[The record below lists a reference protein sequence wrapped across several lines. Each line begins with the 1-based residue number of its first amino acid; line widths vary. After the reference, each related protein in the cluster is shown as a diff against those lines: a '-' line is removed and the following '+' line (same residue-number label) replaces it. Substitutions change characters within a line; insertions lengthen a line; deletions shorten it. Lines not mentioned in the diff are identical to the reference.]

1 MKRLLLVI
9 SCVLPLSAA
18 FARQAGKLERPKL
31 VIGIVVDQMRW
42 DYLYRYY
49 DRFGD
54 GGFKRMINEGFNC
67 QNTFINYLPS
77 FTAPGHACIYTGS
90 VPSIHGIAAND
101 WVADE
106 EGTNCYCT
114 SDKGRKMIGIGQRMT
129 GEMSA
134 KNLQV
139 TTITDELRL
148 ATNMHSRVF
157 GIALK
162 DRASILP
169 AGHLANGAYWFD
181 DSTGNFVSSDA
192 YGDALPHW
200 LVRFNSKRLT
210 DTLMKSK
217 WNLLYPENTYTQSLA
232 DDNPYEGV
240 SLVEPKPIFPHV
252 AIGNGYYGLRSTPA
266 GNTLTLMAAKACI
279 SGAHL
284 GQSSAT
290 DFLCISFSST
300 DYIGHKYG
308 PSAMEVEDM
317 YLRLDQALGE
327 LFDYLDEYVGKG
339 NYVTFLTADHGGAHN
354 AKYLEDINIP
364 AGNNDEVKTIIELNA
379 ALKSKFGKDSLV
391 LALTN
396 YQVYL
401 DERRIRKYNLSRNE
415 IKSAVINFM
424 LAQPEVAYAVDME
437 NMGNAT
443 VPEPIRTMIIN
454 GYNKQRSGCI
464 EIILKPGWYSGY
476 APTGTTHGSWNPY
489 DTHIPLLW
497 YGWDIPRG
505 QTTRTVHMTDIS
517 ATLAALLHIQMP
529 NGCIGEPIT
538 EITH

>member
-18 FARQAGKLERPKL
+18 FGRQADKLERPKL

-49 DRFGD
+49 DRFCD
-54 GGFKRMINEGFNC
+54 GGFKRMMNEGFNC

-101 WVADE
+101 WVSDE

-114 SDKGRKMIGIGQRMT
+114 SDKGRKTIGEGQRMT

-148 ATNMHSRVF
+148 ATNMHSKVF

-181 DSTGNFVSSDA
+181 DSTGNFVSSNA

-200 LVRFNSKRLT
+200 LVRFNNKRLV
-210 DTLMKSK
+210 DTFMKDK
-217 WNLLYPENTYTQSLA
+217 WNLLYPANTYTQSLA
-232 DDNPYEGV
+232 DDNPYEGA
-240 SLVEPKPIFPHV
+240 SLLDPKPVFPHKQL
-252 AIGNGYYGLRSTPA
+252 GNGYYGLRGMPA
-266 GNTLTLMAAKACI
+266 GNTLTLMAAEACVN
-279 SGAHL
+279 GEQL
-284 GQSSAT
+284 GQRSGT

-300 DYIGHKYG
+300 DYVGHKYG
-308 PSAMEVEDM
+308 PNAMEVEDM
-317 YLRLDQALGE
+317 YLRLDQDIAE

-339 NYVTFLTADHGGAHN
+339 NYTAFLTADHGGAHN

-364 AGNNDEVKTIIELNA
+364 AGNNDEVRTNKELNA
-379 ALKSKFGKDSLV
+379 TLKSKYGKDSLV

-401 DERRIRKYNLSRNE
+401 DKRRIRKYNINRNE
-415 IKSAVINFM
+415 VKNAVVNFM
-424 LAQPEVAYAVDME
+424 IAQPEVAYVVDME
-437 NMGNAT
+437 NMCNAT

-497 YGWDIPRG
+497 YGWGIPQG

-529 NGCIGEPIT
+529 NGCIGESIT

>member
-162 DRASILP
+162 DRAIILP

>member
-9 SCVLPLSAA
+9 SCILPLSAA
-18 FARQAGKLERPKL
+18 FAKHPDKLERPKL
-31 VIGIVVDQMRW
+31 VVGIVVDQMRW

-49 DRFGD
+49 DRFGE
-54 GGFKRMINEGFNC
+54 GGFKRMMNKGFNC

-106 EGTNCYCT
+106 EGANCYCT
-114 SDKGRKMIGIGQRMT
+114 SDKERKTIGIGQRIT

-134 KNLQV
+134 KNLLV

-148 ATNMHSRVF
+148 ATNMRSKVF

-181 DSTGNFVSSDA
+181 DSTGNFVSSNA
-192 YGDALPHW
+192 YGNALPDW
-200 LVRFNSKRLT
+200 LVRFNNKRFA
-210 DTLMKSK
+210 DTLMRHK
-217 WNLLYPENTYTQSLA
+217 WNLLYPANTYTQSLS
-232 DDNPYEGV
+232 DDNPYEGT
-240 SLVEPKPIFPHV
+240 SPIEPKPIFPHV
-252 AIGNGYYGLRSTPA
+252 PVGNGYYGLRSLPA

-279 SGAHL
+279 NGAQL
-284 GQSSAT
+284 GQGSAT

-300 DYIGHKYG
+300 DYVGHKYA
-308 PSAMEVEDM
+308 PNAMEVEDM
-317 YLRLDQALGE
+317 YLRLDRDLAE
-327 LFDYLDEYVGKG
+327 LFDYLDEYVGKE
-339 NYVTFLTADHGGAHN
+339 NYTAFLTADHGGAHN

-364 AGNNDEVKTIIELNA
+364 AGNNDEMKTNAELNA
-379 ALKSKFGKDSLV
+379 ALKAKYGKDSLA

-401 DERRIRKYNLSRNE
+401 DEKRIRKYNLNRNE
-415 IKSAVINFM
+415 INTTIVNFM
-424 LAQPEVAYAVDME
+424 LTQPEVEYAVDME
-437 NMGNAT
+437 NIGNAT

-489 DTHIPLLW
+489 DAHIPLLW
-497 YGWDIPRG
+497 YGWGIPQG

-529 NGCIGEPIT
+529 NGCIGETIS